1 MKSKVT
7 FSSRRSYTQH
17 FCAITA
23 GPSLEGAKGALA
35 FLEYAVSK
43 FFLKM
48 IKKTVPRI
56 FKPNDGSELGSLS
69 FKRAFTAMTS
79 K

>member
-35 FLEYAVSK
+35 FLEFAVSK
-43 FFLKM
+43 IFLKK

>member
-35 FLEYAVSK
+35 FLEFAVSK
-43 FFLKM
+43 NFLKK

>member
-35 FLEYAVSK
+35 FLEFAVSK
-43 FFLKM
+43 KFLKK